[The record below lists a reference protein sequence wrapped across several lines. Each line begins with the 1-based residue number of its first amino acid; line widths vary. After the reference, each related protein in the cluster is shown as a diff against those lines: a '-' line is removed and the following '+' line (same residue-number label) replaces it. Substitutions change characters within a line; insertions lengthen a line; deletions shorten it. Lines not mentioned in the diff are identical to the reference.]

1 MRMSKALPAVSVG
14 WSSHILGDG
23 GAWKKIPTE
32 AKATGSNCVGLE
44 ASLADTRNHYPGGTT
59 VVYCL
64 SAYSATSKTS
74 LMLPF
79 VCLRWRDPSFEGGT
93 NKLHLPGWSRAPHFF
108 RCIAHLMSLRA
119 PQASRAAPLLFNDRL
134 GIPLMEAGCQATQP

>member
-44 ASLADTRNHYPGGTT
+44 ASLADTRSHYPGGTT
-59 VVYCL
+59 VVYSPIGVQCYQQNVFDVALCL
-64 SAYSATSKTS
+64 SAMA
-74 LMLPF
+74 
-79 VCLRWRDPSFEGGT
+79 
-93 NKLHLPGWSRAPHFF
+93 
-108 RCIAHLMSLRA
+108 
-119 PQASRAAPLLFNDRL
+119 
-134 GIPLMEAGCQATQP
+134 